1 MGIFDKHPRAE
12 ELAKRAI
19 DTFVC
24 VWVNYKDEK
33 RGGIAIPAAMFIV
46 PKEDVD
52 RFVTAQKQLHFEPG
66 KNPHNGNTTAVI
78 YEIKSAPIQAKG
90 PFWWTV
96 PGLQKNNDYDNGATI
111 MATDYEQKL
120 IWRHP
125 EYQAMLDEDYRE
137 EMRAEQKM

>member
-1 MGIFDKHPRAE
+1 MSIFDKHPRAD
-12 ELAKRAI
+12 ELAQRAI
-19 DTFVC
+19 STFMC
-24 VWVNYKDEK
+24 VWVYFKDKE
-33 RGGIAIPAAMFIV
+33 RNGIVTPASTYIV

-78 YEIKSAPIQAKG
+78 YEIKVAPIQAKG

-111 MATDYEQKL
+111 MATDYNQKM

-125 EYQAMLDEDYRE
+125 EYQALLEEDRRE
-137 EMRAEQKM
+137 EMRAEQEM